1 MNNYNQNKVMI
12 VWLYSGS
19 KDTGSI
25 KEEDMLGFSK
35 SKVYRHGIIFIIGID
50 SKNPVSKK
58 NENIA
63 RKQLKDIIY

>member
-1 MNNYNQNKVMI
+1 
-12 VWLYSGS
+12 
-19 KDTGSI
+19 
-25 KEEDMLGFSK
+25 MLGFSK
-35 SKVYRHGIIFIIGID
+35 SKVYRHGIIFMIGID

>member
-1 MNNYNQNKVMI
+1 M
-12 VWLYSGS
+12 YSGS

-35 SKVYRHGIIFIIGID
+35 SKVYRHGIIFMIGID